1 MTRHSF
7 AGLLFVIAISIG
19 GCAIADA
26 RGGIAAGIE
35 NNAVIAL
42 ADAGQATPP
51 AGRSTRGGIVR
62 ARTADRPRNPAL
74 WHELA
79 KLRLQ
84 QGQYQQAEGLA
95 ARSNGWAGDN
105 KTLRAENWRII
116 GQARLKR
123 GDYPGAICLR
133 QGGGTSELSITV
145 HSVFFNPASR
155 KFSRM
160 TFRAASI
167 FVLL

>member
-1 MTRHSF
+1 MMRHSF
-7 AGLLFVIAISIG
+7 AGLLFVIAASIA
-19 GCAIADA
+19 GCAGLPA
-26 RGGIAAGIE
+26 RE
-35 NNAVIAL
+35 TESLPVSDNNAVIAL
-42 ADAGQATPP
+42 ADAGRTDA
-51 AGRSTRGGIVR
+51 ASGKLDAAAASFER
-62 ARTADRPRNPAL
+62 ALRIEPRNPAL

-123 GDYPGAICLR
+123 GDYPGA
-133 QGGGTSELSITV
+133 QSA
-145 HSVFFNPASR
+145 FD
-155 KFSRM
+155 K
-160 TFRAASI
+160 AAQQAN
-167 FVLL
+167 